1 MRRMDAGLNEAST
14 ALAHEFVALAA
25 TVEAVEA
32 EATLGFIIFKKA
44 SHRPAPPPPLS
55 RPQLSVLARSPAHLR
70 SIIARGALQS
80 RRRKHSQPTNP
91 PSHRGVREAV
101 HLLTK

>member
-14 ALAHEFVALAA
+14 SLAHEFVALAA

-44 SHRPAPPPPLS
+44 SHRPALPHPRCRGPN
-55 RPQLSVLARSPAHLR
+55 SPC
-70 SIIARGALQS
+70 SPGAL
-80 RRRKHSQPTNP
+80 PTC
-91 PSHRGVREAV
+91 AV
-101 HLLTK
+101 L